1 MKFIKFTITLI
12 IFFGIS
18 SINQSC
24 KSPKLTQTNDN
35 STLEKVEIAEPT
47 DIEALYKSLNNGGN
61 IKLKKLIYNLE
72 RPLVISNKS
81 NLTLDGNGSTFI
93 MNNKSEDVLTVR
105 SSDNVTLK
113 NFKATHIDPDGPIGC
128 TGSVIQVD
136 NNTNVLIEKCQ
147 LNGSGIIGVVSYNT
161 QNLKVIDNY
170 IYNNSEYG
178 VLFDENTTIEIKD
191 NKFEDN
197 GKNGNDHVA
206 QALNIYLSEV
216 KKIEKGMNLEGLK
229 MSNNIF
235 N

>member
-1 MKFIKFTITLI
+1 L
-12 IFFGIS
+12 
-18 SINQSC
+18 
-24 KSPKLTQTNDN
+24 D
-35 STLEKVEIAEPT
+35 
-47 DIEALYKSLNNGGN
+47 
-61 IKLKKLIYNLE
+61 